1 MRPFPELQGPWGMAL
16 LAGGRAQPSL
26 CACPEHLLLTCV
38 CHLDMSEDEAGLPLL
53 DQPASTD
60 IPLEQGDQ
68 FPSQQIQ
75 LLKCTV
81 VDNFAFPVGEVNIFL
96 NAVRYIYLS
105 AGII

>member
-1 MRPFPELQGPWGMAL
+1 
-16 LAGGRAQPSL
+16 
-26 CACPEHLLLTCV
+26 
-38 CHLDMSEDEAGLPLL
+38 MSEDEAGLPLL

-60 IPLEQGDQ
+60 IPLEQADQ

-81 VDNFAFPVGEVNIFL
+81 VDNFAFTVGEVNIFL